1 MRNTATFFLM
11 GSSLLLALCAPLAHA
26 ADDAVATPQKRTEVI
41 AQAKALLAAKD
52 KLPEIKDPF
61 HSVAYNEALAAG
73 SGRTVAAPSGQTEP
87 VAPRPTSG
95 PRTDRDILQAIA
107 ANLKPSGF
115 FVLGGEPTLV
125 FGQKRVKAGGTI
137 SIRFEDT
144 DYTLEVASIDRP
156 NFTLRLNREEFTRPI
171 K

>member
-1 MRNTATFFLM
+1 MRTTATFLM
-11 GSSLLLALCAPLAHA
+11 RASLLLGLGVISAPA
-26 ADDAVATPQKRTEVI
+26 ADESVLSPAKRTEVI
-41 AQAKALLAAKD
+41 AQAKALLSAKA
-52 KLPEIKDPF
+52 KAPEVKDPF
-61 HSVAYNEALAAG
+61 HSAAYNETLAAN
-73 SGRTVAAPSGQTEP
+73 SGRSVGPTDAP
-87 VAPRPTSG
+87 VARPTSG
-95 PRTDRDILQAIA
+95 PRSERDILQAIA

-115 FVLGGEPTLV
+115 FILGGEPTLV

-144 DYTLEVASIDRP
+144 DYTLEVASIERP

>member
-1 MRNTATFFLM
+1 MRTRALFLVRI
-11 GSSLLLALCAPLAHA
+11 SLALGLCAPLARA
-26 ADDAVATPQKRTEVI
+26 ADEVVNPAKRAEAI
-41 AQAKALLAAKD
+41 AQAKALLGPKD
-52 KLPEIKDPF
+52 KMPEIKDPF
-61 HSVAYNEALAAG
+61 HSAAYNETLAAN
-73 SGRTVAAPSGQTEP
+73 SGRPLTPDAP
-87 VAPRPTSG
+87 VPRPTSG

-144 DYTLEVASIDRP
+144 DYTLEVASIERP

>member
-1 MRNTATFFLM
+1 MRTTATYLM
-11 GSSLLLALCAPLAHA
+11 RVSLLLGLGVLSTRA
-26 ADDAVATPQKRTEVI
+26 ADESVANPAKRAEVI
-41 AQAKALLAAKD
+41 AQAKALLSAKD
-52 KLPEIKDPF
+52 NSPEVKDPF
-61 HSVAYNEALAAG
+61 HSTGFNETLAAN
-73 SGRTVAAPSGQTEP
+73 SGRSSVAATPDA
-87 VAPRPTSG
+87 VARPTSG
-95 PRTDRDILQAIA
+95 PRSERDILQAIA

-144 DYTLEVASIDRP
+144 DYTLEVASIERP